1 MMNRLFLLAFL
12 LSALAFSAIAQNNLR
27 IGSQAPAFT
36 GTLLDGD
43 PVSLADLRGRVVV
56 MTFWTTRCII
66 CRHEMPQL
74 DRVAGQYNSRD
85 VAFLA
90 LTTENQQQVT
100 AYLKRNPFS
109 LQVVPDSFGTLLK
122 YADRDRH
129 GNVNIGY
136 PAFFV
141 LDREGRVQ
149 HRSSG
154 YDKIAPLDR
163 AIKQLVEN

>member
-1 MMNRLFLLAFL
+1 MKNRLFLLAL
-12 LSALAFSAIAQNNLR
+12 LSLLLFSPAAAQNNLR
-27 IGSQAPAFT
+27 IGSDAPAFS
-36 GTLLDGD
+36 GTLLDGK
-43 PVSLADLRGRVVV
+43 PVSLAGLRGKVVV
-56 MTFWTTRCII
+56 MTFWTTRCVI

-74 DRVAGQYNSRD
+74 DRIAGQYNARD

-90 LTTENQQQVT
+90 LTTENEQQVA

-122 YADRDRH
+122 FADRDRH
-129 GNVNIGY
+129 GNINIGY

-141 LDREGRVQ
+141 IDQKGRVQ

-163 AIKQLVEN
+163 AIKQLVAN